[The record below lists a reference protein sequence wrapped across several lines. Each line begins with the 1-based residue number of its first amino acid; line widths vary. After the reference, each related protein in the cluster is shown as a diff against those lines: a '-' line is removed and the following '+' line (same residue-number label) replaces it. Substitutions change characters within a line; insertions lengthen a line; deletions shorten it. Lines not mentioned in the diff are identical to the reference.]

1 MARQQG
7 QSQPA
12 ESEVVISVSQQ
23 HAVVS
28 RCEPRT
34 DGAIICRRA
43 INAEELEGEAISVVA
58 RSNLP
63 FVLGTQYP
71 CPPQLAARAHWN

>member
-1 MARQQG
+1 MAMQQG
-7 QSQPA
+7 QCQPA

-28 RCEPRT
+28 CCEPRT

-43 INAEELEGEAISVVA
+43 INAEELEREAISAVA
-58 RSNLP
+58 SSNLP
-63 FVLGTQYP
+63 FLIGTQYP
-71 CPPQLAARAHWN
+71 CPPQLAVRARWN

>member
-1 MARQQG
+1 MVMQQG
-7 QSQPA
+7 QSHPA

-28 RCEPRT
+28 WCEPRT

-43 INAEELEGEAISVVA
+43 SNAEELEGEAISVVA

-63 FVLGTQYP
+63 FVIGTQYP
-71 CPPQLAARAHWN
+71 CPPQLAARARWN